1 MYIVLSVL
9 FFQFVREAVVRELSW
24 RLSLKAL
31 SNKDKQREVAD
42 VICQLPL
49 YCSLM
54 VTVSI
59 FISTALPTRIHNGT
73 HLISSITGLVARV
86 EGNDRGDI
94 ERTLTTENA
103 PMSVEGI

>member
-42 VICQLPL
+42 VIL
-49 YCSLM
+49 
-54 VTVSI
+54 
-59 FISTALPTRIHNGT
+59 STAT
-73 HLISSITGLVARV
+73 IS
-86 EGNDRGDI
+86 
-94 ERTLTTENA
+94 
-103 PMSVEGI
+103 